1 MVDKTLVIKL
11 KEMIELGAKAIEPDD
26 ILKIFEMHKQISE
39 EVEYLKQ
46 DLNEEEMACQIVF
59 SDIDKRYWV
68 NASNGKVEYGEGN
81 IKKPPIFIT
90 ASKEDVMGLF
100 LGEIDANII
109 SPLGRLKAGGNIKT
123 LRAFQEYYEDAI
135 EEFKKR
141 Y

>member
-1 MVDKTLVIKL
+1 MVENSLVNQIKEIIS
-11 KEMIELGAKAIEPDD
+11 KGAISADPDD

-46 DLNEEEMACQIVF
+46 DLNEEEMGCQVIF
-59 SDIDKRYWV
+59 SDLDKKYWV
-68 NASNGKVEYGEGN
+68 NASNGTVEYGEGK
-81 IKKPPIFIT
+81 IKKPPIFIS
-90 ASKEDVMGLF
+90 ASKEDVIGLF
-100 LGEIDANII
+100 LGEVDANII

-123 LRAFQEYYEDAI
+123 LRAYQEYYEDAI